1 MTFYE
6 TFVARCQERGISPS
20 AAATAAGISRTS
32 VTRWKK
38 GSQPSD
44 VNIASIASAL
54 GLTVKQFWHDEA
66 GGDFA
71 VGRVSPTAK
80 AELINSVTD
89 MDEETASRL
98 LAIAKA
104 AGLL

>member
-6 TFVARCQERGISPS
+6 TFIARCQERGLSPS

-54 GLTVKQFWHDEA
+54 GLTVKQFWSDET
-66 GGDFA
+66 GGDISFGHA
-71 VGRVSPTAK
+71 TTTAR
-80 AELINSVTD
+80 AELINRVTD

-98 LAIAKA
+98 LEIAKA